1 VHFLNNSAKS
11 GIYNIGTGQARAFKD
26 LASAVMTSLG
36 ETPKITYIDMPE
48 DLQGRY
54 QYFTE
59 ANMAKLADAGYT
71 SNFHT
76 LEEGVRDYVQNYLM
90 QDDPYC

>member
-1 VHFLNNSAKS
+1 
-11 GIYNIGTGQARAFKD
+11 
-26 LASAVMTSLG
+26 MTSLG
-36 ETPKITYIDMPE
+36 ETPSITYIDMPE

-59 ANMAKLADAGYT
+59 ANMTKLTNVGYT
-71 SNFHT
+71 AKFHT

-90 QDDPYC
+90 QPDPYC

>member
-1 VHFLNNSAKS
+1 
-11 GIYNIGTGQARAFKD
+11 
-26 LASAVMTSLG
+26 
-36 ETPKITYIDMPE
+36 MPE

-59 ANMAKLADAGYT
+59 ANMAKLADTGYT
-71 SNFHT
+71 AKFHT